1 MHALQSTYFIWKRDL
16 LHWWRDKASIVG
28 SFMFPVVFLLV
39 LGGGLNGSMGAL
51 ATLPTDGAENLN
63 IDFKQYIFPGIV
75 GLNLLFISFFTGTSI
90 VADREFGILKEIKV
104 APISRTAVAL
114 GKTLGGA
121 TQAMMQATLIFVLTP
136 LAGIRISPQLL
147 LWSWPV
153 MFLVALSM
161 TAMSV
166 AIAMQ
171 MRYVKGFQSFVQIL
185 SFPMIFLSGAF
196 FPLGRLP
203 IWLEVIVKIN
213 PVSYGIDALRQVSLL
228 AQGVSPA
235 SLADTGLVMQLFDF
249 TFSLQHDLLVIATFG
264 LLMLGLAVYFFSQQD

>member
-75 GLNLLFISFFTGTSI
+75 GLNLLFISFLTGTSI

-136 LAGIRISPQLL
+136 LAGINISPQLL

-196 FPLGRLP
+196 FPLGGLP

-249 TFSLQHDLLVIATFG
+249 TFSLQHDLLVVATFG